1 MRGDFTNKKIVQRSK
16 TPAQF
21 FHTRLAARLAGV
33 GARHPLCR
41 CDRVRAPA
49 ALTRRSC
56 ALGAHTGAQSGL
68 VSPQAPPCGPELL
81 GRPVVGLE
89 ALCSSVCMAAA
100 ASASTGTSSGEGTAD
115 GRLLGYAVRC
125 CRLHSAIGCC
135 GVNFCARLLQFV
147 LHLPLLAQFTA
158 VRSCLQSALL
168 SSGLPSSDCPRG
180 PHQRSQ
186 RRTALHPCC
195 GYVPC
200 CVNLP
205 YCRANVP
212 CRCANVPCCGA
223 ISPCCCPNAPCCCP
237 NAPCCAKVPCARGA
251 RFA

>member
-1 MRGDFTNKKIVQRSK
+1 MHHEH
-16 TPAQF
+16 TPA
-21 FHTRLAARLAGV
+21 RK
-33 GARHPLCR
+33 
-41 CDRVRAPA
+41 
-49 ALTRRSC
+49 
-56 ALGAHTGAQSGL
+56 SGL
-68 VSPQAPPCGPELL
+68 VAPQAPPCGLGQSFWAVLRYGWRRIVRRYVWLL
-81 GRPVVGLE
+81 RQPALVPPAGRAPQARATSWVQ
-89 ALCSSVCMAAA
+89 SAA
-100 ASASTGTSSGEGTAD
+100 G
-115 GRLLGYAVRC
+115 V
-125 CRLHSAIGCC
+125 HSAVGCR
-135 GVNFCARLLQFV
+135 VNLCARLQLI

-168 SSGLPSSDCPRG
+168 SGLPSSDCPRG
-180 PHQRSQ
+180 QRLRSQ

-205 YCRANVP
+205 YCRANVT
-212 CRCANVPCCGA
+212 CRCADVPCCGA